1 MKFRRSSDS
10 EQEKIANS
18 LSNLELNFT
27 LTRMEAELVISQ
39 TKQWIA
45 NVVIGLNLCP
55 FARRVF
61 DGALIRYAVTE
72 TSDEGEL
79 LVPLRRELLHLAAAS
94 RSTVETTILI
104 HPNVLNE
111 FHDYN
116 DFLGSAD
123 LLIQDL
129 ELIGIIQIASFHPQY
144 QFART
149 VPDAVENYTNR
160 SPFPMLHLLREA
172 SITEVADDPAV
183 LHGIP
188 NRNVETMRRLGL
200 AKLSQLLHKTTP

>member
-1 MKFRRSSDS
+1 MDPEF
-10 EQEKIANS
+10 
-18 LSNLELNFT
+18 
-27 LTRMEAELVISQ
+27 VIEQ

-61 DGALIRYAVTE
+61 DGTLIRYVVTE

-79 LVPLRRELLHLAAAS
+79 LIPLKRELLDLAAAP

-104 HPNVLNE
+104 HPNALNE
-111 FHDYN
+111 FLDYN
-116 DFLGSAD
+116 DFLPCAD
-123 LLIQDL
+123 LLLQDL
-129 ELIGIIQIASFHPQY
+129 SLNGVIQIASFHPQY

-160 SPFPMLHLLREA
+160 SPFPMLHLLRED
-172 SITEVADDPAV
+172 SIYEVADDPAV
-183 LHGIP
+183 LLGIP
-188 NRNVETMRRLGL
+188 ERNVETMRRLGL